1 MRFINFDSYD
11 NLKSVYYLNK
21 AINECKLLVESNPAI
36 TSLIL
41 ENEGGP
47 HYEWDFTTNKFYD
60 RINNIES
67 DIEKSASYVRT
78 AEQGITFIKNLTK
91 QIVELPDK
99 IKSDF
104 IKIAIAAMAINL
116 SYNQLTDV
124 DTKVNSQEQTKV
136 VSMIN
141 YELDK
146 QIEKKELIKKNEP
159 VKKINNVTT
168 YSDNLV
174 NFLKWEE
181 GDAEIKGAPKR
192 TAYAI
197 GDGMVT
203 IGYGH
208 AEPIIK
214 TVRVG
219 GDKKS
224 KSENYIEDVT
234 KISSGK
240 AEELLRSDIEENAKY
255 IMYYIV
261 NKFKEK
267 KINIEITQPMFD
279 AMVSLSFNHGIG
291 NLINGPFMDA
301 LERGDVN
308 AAAET
313 IKSLGVSDEFG
324 GISKRRQK
332 EYQMFKYGKYPK

>member
-1 MRFINFDSYD
+1 VKFVNFETYD
-11 NLKSVYYLNK
+11 NIKSVYYLNK
-21 AINECKLLVESNPAI
+21 AINECKLLLESNPTI
-36 TSLIL
+36 HSLIL
-41 ENEGGP
+41 ENEGDS

-104 IKIAIAAMAINL
+104 IKLAIAAIAINL
-116 SYNQLTDV
+116 SYNQLIDI
-124 DTKVNSQEQTKV
+124 DSEVNSQKQNRV
-136 VSMIN
+136 VSIIN
-141 YELDK
+141 SELNK
-146 QIEKKELIKKNEP
+146 QIEKKEPK
-159 VKKINNVTT
+159 KKINNVKT
-168 YSDNLV
+168 YSDNLI

-181 GDAEIKGAPKR
+181 GDTKDKGSPKR
-192 TAYAI
+192 TAYSI

-214 TVRVG
+214 TVKVG
-219 GDKKS
+219 GENKS

-234 KISSGK
+234 SISNSN
-240 AEELLRSDIEENAKY
+240 AEQLLKSDVETNAKY
-255 IMYYIV
+255 IMHYIV
-261 NKFKEK
+261 NKLKEK
-267 KINIEITQPMFD
+267 KIGVEITQPMFD

-291 NLINGPFMDA
+291 NLIKGPFMKA
-301 LERGDVN
+301 LERGDVDT
-308 AAAET
+308 AAET
-313 IKSLGVSDEFG
+313 IKTLGVSDKFG
-324 GISKRRQK
+324 GISDRREK